1 MLRSDRHADKKLK
14 KVAGATDG
22 RSRTGWEKK
31 IPHRCAERGWFIMSG
46 SDGRGTL
53 TGCIIWAPKNKIYH
67 IVLAQ
72 IVPDQ
77 KAA

>member
-1 MLRSDRHADKKLK
+1 MRQPWLDPVLMMGRR
-14 KVAGATDG
+14 TDLY
-22 RSRTGWEKK
+22 EL
-31 IPHRCAERGWFIMSG
+31 
-46 SDGRGTL
+46 DGRGTL

-72 IVPDQ
+72 VVPAQ